1 MNLDKLINITGKK
14 GIYKVISK
22 GKNIVVVESLLDK
35 KRIPLHSSSQAN
47 MLEEIGIYTY
57 TDTIPLTDVF
67 KKISKK
73 ESYKKTISHKSNKDE
88 LLNYFR
94 KILPEYDE
102 EKVYISDIKKILQW
116 YNILLEHG
124 IIKEEVKDAFNK
136 EEKRKYENKN

>member
-14 GIYKVISK
+14 GIYKVISR
-22 GKNIVVVESLLDK
+22 GKNIVIVESLLDK
-35 KRIPLHSSSQAN
+35 KRIPLHSSNQAN

-73 ESYKKTISHKSNKDE
+73 ESYKETISHKSNKDE

-94 KILPEYDE
+94 EILPEYDE
-102 EKVYISDIKKILQW
+102 EKVYISDIKKVLQW

-124 IIKEEVKDAFNK
+124 IIKEEGK
-136 EEKRKYENKN
+136 EKEKEKEMKKK